1 MESRQFPVTVHFNK
15 RTREAYLRE
24 AYEKVCKIHRSL
36 PSGHVL
42 VFLTG
47 QREVL
52 RLCSLLRRTF
62 PSTLDNHGGEKGER
76 REEGEK
82 REEMRRGR
90 GEGEEREE
98 GERGKQ
104 GRKRRSGE
112 DVNLD
117 K

>member
-15 RTREAYLRE
+15 KTNEAYLRE
-24 AYEKVCKIHRSL
+24 AYMKVCKIHRSL

-42 VFLTG
+42 VFVTG
-47 QREVL
+47 QSEVL

-62 PSTLDNHGGEKGER
+62 PQTRDNCRGDECEEKEQGVGRKGKWERER
-76 REEGEK
+76 R
-82 REEMRRGR
+82 
-90 GEGEEREE
+90 
-98 GERGKQ
+98 GK
-104 GRKRRSGE
+104 